1 MKLLMEN
8 WRQFVDETH
17 SDKTDVIFLFENNQ
31 ITTLNFNLLLERY
44 EDRKITLNEFC
55 QAWQRSVLYEAQSI
69 EKLQEELL
77 SENILNK
84 IKDLAGNAKKAFLDK
99 VSAAFQKAKA
109 FAIKTGSQAVQF
121 FAKISS
127 AVKKSYDKVGRKIY
141 IGAIKTLQKLLTGAF
156 KVMKFVGPYLPVILM
171 IIIGLVGL
179 EGTAHAASLG
189 TVDSSMLEAA
199 MEVLNQAFQALG
211 GVEALEPETVESLQ
225 AMAGDAQGIET
236 VSLASAPQS
245 MTEVNQ
251 VVDAMKAIDSAFT
264 IQGQDPNEWLQKYVN
279 ESPGY
284 VKKLVQGAIDTAENV
299 KETDPELYKQ
309 YVEEGK
315 KIELTW
321 YGHIEGVSESFQ
333 AAGKSGTG
341 QMAVSKVTQTGFDFP
356 VK

>member
-1 MKLLMEN
+1 
-8 WRQFVDETH
+8 
-17 SDKTDVIFLFENNQ
+17 
-31 ITTLNFNLLLERY
+31 
-44 EDRKITLNEFC
+44 
-55 QAWQRSVLYEAQSI
+55 
-69 EKLQEELL
+69 
-77 SENILNK
+77 
-84 IKDLAGNAKKAFLDK
+84 
-99 VSAAFQKAKA
+99 
-109 FAIKTGSQAVQF
+109 
-121 FAKISS
+121 
-127 AVKKSYDKVGRKIY
+127 
-141 IGAIKTLQKLLTGAF
+141 
-156 KVMKFVGPYLPVILM
+156 MKFVGPYLPVIIM

-211 GVEALEPETVESLQ
+211 GVEALEPETIETLQ
-225 AMAGDAQGIET
+225 AMAGDTQGIET

-299 KETDPELYKQ
+299 QKTDPGLYKQ

-315 KIELTW
+315 KIDLIW
-321 YGHIEGVSESFQ
+321 SGHIESVVESVQ
-333 AAGKSGTG
+333 MAGKSGTG
-341 QMAVSKVTQTGFDFP
+341 QMTVSKVAQIGVDFP